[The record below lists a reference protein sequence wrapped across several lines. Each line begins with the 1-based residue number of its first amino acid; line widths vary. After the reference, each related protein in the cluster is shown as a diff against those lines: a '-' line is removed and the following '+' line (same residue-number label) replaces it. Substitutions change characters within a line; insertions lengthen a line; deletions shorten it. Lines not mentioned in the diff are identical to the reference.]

1 MGTHSTIQPK
11 SKNRLTVE
19 MLLLV
24 MDQKLKTTKGSQLLS
39 MTEVILIQSLMKKT
53 SFKVNN
59 IFLINWLSKR
69 YEIRGE
75 PLQRFQG
82 SQALIA
88 SVSHYLKVFYT
99 YVKTNMIVS
108 IKNFTNLM
116 LY

>member
-11 SKNRLTVE
+11 SKNRPTAE

-88 SVSHYLKVFYT
+88 SVSHYLKVFYS
-99 YVKTNMIVS
+99 YDISFKT
-108 IKNFTNLM
+108 KFTNIIFD
-116 LY
+116 